1 MFGKI
6 AVWSDKLPEI
16 VTDLALRY
24 DGDKSMPSAVT
35 QSAALATAAVRDKK
49 FHPGQ

>member
-1 MFGKI
+1 MFGKT
-6 AVWSDKLPEI
+6 AVSSDKLPEI

-24 DGDKSMPSAVT
+24 DGDKSILRAVT
-35 QSAALATAAVRDKK
+35 ESATFTTAAVRDKK